1 MSNNWKH
8 RYVVLIIIFAAYL
21 LCYMDRMVMAS
32 AIPFI
37 ADEFH
42 LTPLAM
48 GGVMSAFFLTYAIFQ
63 IPGGILADKFGSRP
77 VLALGIMWWSVFTA
91 LTGVA
96 NSLTSMVAI
105 RLCFGVGEGVFPP
118 SAFKTVASWFPKK
131 EIGRASGF
139 MLATNGLGPA
149 LAPLF
154 VSALM
159 IAWGWRSVFYS
170 LFVPGLIVTLLVVS
184 YVKSSPN
191 ESKYMSSEELADYK
205 EDNAQLTKGS
215 KVSIY
220 KLLRTPLIQWC
231 VLTLFFFNIAFWGI
245 ANWLP
250 TYLLKS
256 RGFGISQMGIGA
268 SLPFMTGT
276 IGYYVSGHL
285 SDKVFKTNRQT
296 LIIVGAIGGAVFTYL
311 TMAASSGV
319 MAVIWQMIGF
329 FFITI
334 ATAAIYTLPVA
345 GLPSGAAGSA
355 IGIVNTAGQI
365 AGFLSQLLVG
375 YILSKTHGN
384 FNIAFYLI
392 IVCLLLAAFLA
403 SRIKQYHFR
412 GGTANEASY

>member
-1 MSNNWKH
+1 
-8 RYVVLIIIFAAYL
+8 
-21 LCYMDRMVMAS
+21 
-32 AIPFI
+32 
-37 ADEFH
+37 
-42 LTPLAM
+42 
-48 GGVMSAFFLTYAIFQ
+48 
-63 IPGGILADKFGSRP
+63 
-77 VLALGIMWWSVFTA
+77 
-91 LTGVA
+91 
-96 NSLTSMVAI
+96 
-105 RLCFGVGEGVFPP
+105 
-118 SAFKTVASWFPKK
+118 
-131 EIGRASGF
+131 
-139 MLATNGLGPA
+139 
-149 LAPLF
+149 
-154 VSALM
+154 
-159 IAWGWRSVFYS
+159 
-170 LFVPGLIVTLLVVS
+170 
-184 YVKSSPN
+184 
-191 ESKYMSSEELADYK
+191 
-205 EDNAQLTKGS
+205 
-215 KVSIY
+215 
-220 KLLRTPLIQWC
+220 
-231 VLTLFFFNIAFWGI
+231 
-245 ANWLP
+245 
-250 TYLLKS
+250 
-256 RGFGISQMGIGA
+256 
-268 SLPFMTGT
+268 MTGT

-365 AGFLSQLLVG
+365 AGFLSPLLVG